1 MSGSLKEWGGVGS
14 GKWRLRVSAGYDGQG
29 KRVTLSRNFVG
40 TRRQAET
47 ALAKLIADV
56 DGQQT
61 KSHAGSVGELLD
73 EWVEWI
79 EPDRSKYTIREHRRS
94 VDKTIKPSLGS
105 VRVDRLTARHLDDF
119 YRSLRGRGLSAA
131 SIRRH
136 HSILSAA
143 LDQAVKRDWIP
154 SNPAAKATV
163 PGVERRSATA
173 PDTATVQKLIYAA
186 EQRDHVLGVAIALAA
201 ITGARRGELCALRWS
216 DVDWERR
223 TLRIE
228 RSLTVINR
236 EATEGPTKTHSRRD
250 IAIDEALGALLTHRR
265 DQQEDYAA
273 TVGVPLHRDPYM
285 LSRSAD
291 GSKPCPPDSLTGG
304 YRRLAQRLGG
314 NGHFHELRHWCA
326 TAAIASGADVR
337 TVSGRLGHADPSV
350 TLKVYSHALEARDRE
365 LAGLLGQA
373 VLGSVEGAIE
383 LDTTDSPAA
392 AKLERTG

>member
-1 MSGSLKEWGGVGS
+1 MSGSLKEWGGIGS

-29 KRVTLSRNFVG
+29 KRMTVSRNFAG

-47 ALAKLIADV
+47 ALANLIADV
-56 DGQQT
+56 DRQHT
-61 KSHAGSVGELLD
+61 RSHAGSVGELLD
-73 EWVEWI
+73 EWIEWI

-94 VDKTIKPSLGS
+94 IDKTIKPCLGS
-105 VRVDRLTARHLDDF
+105 IRVDRLTASHLDDF
-119 YRSLRGRGLSAA
+119 YRSLRGRGLSPA

-136 HSILSAA
+136 HSIVSAA
-143 LDQAVKRDWIP
+143 LDQAVKWDWIP
-154 SNPAAKATV
+154 TNPADKATV
-163 PGVERRSATA
+163 PGIERRSATA

-186 EQRDHVLGVAIALAA
+186 EERDHVLGVAIALAA

-216 DVDWERR
+216 DVDWERG

-236 EATEGPTKTHSRRD
+236 EASEGPTKTHSRRD

-265 DQQEDYAA
+265 VQQEEYAG
-273 TVGVPLHRDPYM
+273 TVGVPLHPDAYL

-291 GSKPCPPDSLTGG
+291 GSTPCLPDSLTGG
-304 YRRLAQRLGG
+304 YRRLARRLGG

-337 TVSGRLGHADPSV
+337 MVSGRLGHADPSI
-350 TLKVYSHALEARDRE
+350 TLKVYSHALEARNRD
-365 LAGLLGQA
+365 LAG
-373 VLGSVEGAIE
+373 VLGRSILGSRQSAIE
-383 LDTTDSPAA
+383 LDQSDSPAA
-392 AKLERTG
+392 PNLERTG